1 MKWAAFCAA
10 VLFFTDPLKI
20 STINRIKSAA
30 MQAYASGNY
39 AQAAQL
45 YQYLIDS
52 LGVIEEEVL
61 INAGHSYFQISDY
74 EKAKQ
79 AYAVASVF
87 GNKNL
92 QSVAHQQLGVIANR
106 EGKFQD
112 ALQHFR
118 EALKANPS
126 NEEARYNYELL
137 KKKLKDQNSP
147 QQQNQQQQQQN
158 DQQQNQ
164 QQKNE
169 QSENQQN
176 SDNKQQQKQQKQGGE
191 QQKEEE
197 SRDKQQ
203 NDEQQN
209 LQQGE
214 GKQERKSKIDPQK
227 AKEILESMRNQEI
240 QYLQQQKRKATQ
252 PRDKNK
258 PDW

>member
-1 MKWAAFCAA
+1 MKWIVICAA
-10 VLFFTDPLKI
+10 ALFLTDPLRI

-30 MQAYASGNY
+30 MQAYSSGNY
-39 AQAAQL
+39 AEAARL

-52 LGVIEEEVL
+52 LGVVEEEVL
-61 INAGHSYFQISDY
+61 INTGHSLFHINDY

-79 AYAVASVF
+79 AYTLASVF

-92 QSVAHQQLGVIANR
+92 QSVAHQQLGIIANR
-106 EGKFQD
+106 EGKFQE

-118 EALKANPS
+118 EALKANPE

-137 KKKLKDQNSP
+137 KKKLKEQNNP
-147 QQQNQQQQQQN
+147 PQQNQQQQQQN
-158 DQQQNQ
+158 EQQQNQ
-164 QQKNE
+164 QQKND
-169 QSENQQN
+169 QSQNQKN
-176 SDNKQQQKQQKQGGE
+176 NDNKQQQNQQKQGGE

-197 SRDKQQ
+197 NQGKEQKDQQ
-203 NDEQQN
+203 QHM
-209 LQQGE
+209 QQGE
-214 GKQERKSKIDPQK
+214 GQQERKSKIDPQK